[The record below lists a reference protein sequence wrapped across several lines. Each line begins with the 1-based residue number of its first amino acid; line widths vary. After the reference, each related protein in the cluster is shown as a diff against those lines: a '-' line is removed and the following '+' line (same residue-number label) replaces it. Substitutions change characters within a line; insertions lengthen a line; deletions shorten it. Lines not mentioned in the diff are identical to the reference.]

1 MQFDPHIA
9 SGYSQYELLL
19 LDLIEQEHRDFI
31 TRTLM
36 QIDNN
41 DDFSEYKWVSACRK
55 NKELERIENERAESI
70 KRLKLKSKKATINV
84 LFSYLGGKSK
94 HSNWITKH
102 FPAHVIYVE
111 PFGGSGAMLTYKG
124 KSYAEVY
131 NDRNKHLVSLFK
143 HLQDPVWFEQMVDEL
158 SKLAWDLDDFRKHL
172 RFLGKDILTI
182 DGGLYTL
189 RQVNEEIKALDDKI
203 RKNNNKHDILRRR
216 ELVDVA
222 SKIEV
227 SGKTISVIANSMATA
242 TTLNP
247 EGRQIG
253 QHTYIDDEFSEAL
266 GLFVTQKLGSKGRGA
281 QSSMSFKLANV
292 GKHTAVR
299 KEDLEYYSSRFK
311 DVYVTCKDW
320 ESVLTEY
327 DSSETFF
334 YLDPPYHPAFR
345 TQQSKYGDYA
355 HEMSA
360 DDHHRLID
368 MLLDLDGMA
377 ILSGYDATNMGHL
390 TAEQKSASDE
400 YARLTSAGWRTAV
413 KHTVYLGKKRTEKIW
428 ISPSAVVQRC

>member
-36 QIDNN
+36 QIENN

-55 NKELERIENERAESI
+55 NEEIERIEEERSESI

-102 FPAHVIYVE
+102 FPAHVVYVE
-111 PFGGSGAMLTYKG
+111 PFGGSGAMLSYKG

-131 NDRNKHLVSLFK
+131 NDKNQHLVALFK
-143 HLQDPVWFEQMVDEL
+143 HLQHPAWFEQMVDEL

-182 DGGLYTL
+182 DRGLYAL
-189 RQVNEEIKALDDKI
+189 RKVNEEIKALDVKI
-203 RKNNNKHDILRRR
+203 RKNNSKSDISRRR
-216 ELVDVA
+216 ELVDIA
-222 SKIEV
+222 SKIEE

-247 EGRQIG
+247 DGRQIG
-253 QHTYIDDEFSEAL
+253 QHTYIDNEFSEAL
-266 GLFVTQKLGSKGRGA
+266 GVFVTQKLGSRGRGA
-281 QSSMSFKLANV
+281 QSSMSFTPEYIGN
-292 GKHTAVR
+292 HTAVR
-299 KEDLEYYSSRFK
+299 KEDLEYYASRFK

-320 ESVLTEY
+320 ESVLTQY
-327 DSSETFF
+327 DSSETLF

-345 TQQSKYGDYA
+345 TQTKYGDYA

-368 MLLDLDGMA
+368 MLLDLDGMVV
-377 ILSGYDATNMGHL
+377 LSGYDANNMGRL
-390 TAEQKSASDE
+390 TSEQKSASDE
-400 YARLTSAGWRTAV
+400 YARLTMAGWRTAV

-428 ISPSAVVQRC
+428 ISPSALSQRC